1 MNLPNILTTLRVALI
16 PVFMYFFTSDM
27 PHGNYIAVAIFI
39 IASLTDFLDGKIA
52 RKYNLVTNFGK
63 IMDPFAD
70 KLLVLTSLIYLAID
84 RTVPGWIVIIIIGRE
99 LLITSL
105 RALAAGE
112 GTIVAA
118 RKLGKY
124 KTATQM
130 FSIIFLIIGMTAPYA
145 FHFIGMILLYIALF
159 LTIWSLCDY
168 IIQLNKI
175 IKWN

>member
-1 MNLPNILTTLRVALI
+1 MNVPNILTTLRVALI
-16 PVFMYFFTSDM
+16 PFFMYFFTSNLSY
-27 PHGNYIAVAIFI
+27 GNYIAVSIFI
-39 IASLTDFLDGKIA
+39 LASLTDFLDGKIA

-70 KLLVLTSLIYLAID
+70 KLLVLTSLIYLAIAHII
-84 RTVPGWIVIIIIGRE
+84 PGWIVIIIIGRE

-105 RALAAGE
+105 RVLAAGE

-124 KTATQM
+124 KTASQM
-130 FSIIFLIIGMTAPYA
+130 FSIIFLIIGMTAPYV
-145 FHFIGMILLYIALF
+145 FHFTGMILLYIALV

-168 IIQLNKI
+168 LIQLNKI
-175 IKWN
+175 INWN